1 MTPREDSPSDEDASN
16 SSNTANRAPP
26 TSWVALR
33 LDETPQVA
41 LWLLILVIVVKFS
54 FAAFFNYTVF
64 SVPPNQTPVF
74 GPIMRATGGLVTSQ
88 LLVGLLQL
96 GVIIGGLVWLVG
108 GLHPVHVG
116 LDRDNLREG
125 IIATG
130 VLWIVI
136 QLVGI
141 VLSGITGPVTFSPL
155 WEAIG
160 PRGLLSNL
168 LAEVFGTAP
177 MEEAVYRGL
186 FLTQGYLLARRL
198 IDDRRA
204 SLGLAVVGSQF
215 LFALAHIP
223 ARLVAGTQL
232 GLPLWQDLLITFVLG
247 SIFALVYLRT
257 GNLFVAMG
265 VHVLSNDPTSLFL
278 TQPIARVVVGIC
290 VLILLFGWS
299 RLHRLRLMPN
309 EDANTPT

>member
-1 MTPREDSPSDEDASN
+1 MATREDSTSDDDVSN
-16 SSNTANRAPP
+16 SSNATNRAAP

-33 LDETPQVA
+33 LDETPRIA
-41 LWLLILVIVVKFS
+41 LWLLVLVIIVKVS
-54 FAAFFNYTVF
+54 LAAFFNYTVF
-64 SVPPNQTPVF
+64 SVPPNQTPIF

-88 LLVGLLQL
+88 LLVGLFQL

-116 LDRDNLREG
+116 LDRNDLRDG
-125 IIATG
+125 IIVTG
-130 VLWIVI
+130 VFWVVVH
-136 QLVGI
+136 LVGI
-141 VLSGITGPVTFSPL
+141 VISGITGPVTFSPL

-160 PRGLLSNL
+160 PRGMLSNL

-204 SLGLAVVGSQF
+204 SLGLAVVGSQL

-290 VLILLFGWS
+290 VLILLLGWS